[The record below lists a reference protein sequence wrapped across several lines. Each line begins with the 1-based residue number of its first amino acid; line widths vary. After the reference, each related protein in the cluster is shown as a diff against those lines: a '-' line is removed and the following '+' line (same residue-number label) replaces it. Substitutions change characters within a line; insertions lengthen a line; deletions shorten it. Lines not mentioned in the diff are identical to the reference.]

1 LGKIIS
7 MSEINMAAEFILSK
21 IGETPNVAIVLG
33 SGLADVCEQISDK
46 IEIPYGDIP
55 NFPVSTAPGHK
66 GRFVFG
72 KMAGKN
78 VIAMCGRFHF
88 YEGYSMQE
96 TAMPIWVLRKLGV
109 ENIIITNAAGGI
121 NREFEVGDLMLISD
135 HIKLCAESPLC
146 GVNKEEFGVRF
157 NDMTNA
163 YTPRLRELVKEEAYG
178 IGITLREG
186 VYGFM
191 SGPSYE
197 TPAEV
202 RMLEIVGAD
211 AVGMSTAP
219 EVIAAS
225 HAGMNV
231 LGISCISNFAAGIS
245 DEPLTHDE
253 VMEAGAAAVGSFN
266 QLIPRV
272 IERM

>member
-1 LGKIIS
+1 
-7 MSEINMAAEFILSK
+7 MAEINGAASFVLSK
-21 IGETPNVAIVLG
+21 TLEAPSIAIVLG
-33 SGLADVCEQISDK
+33 SGLADVCEQITEQ
-46 IEIPYGDIP
+46 IEIPYKDIP
-55 NFPVSTAPGHK
+55 NFPISTAPGHK

-96 TAMPIWVLRKLGV
+96 VAMPIWALRKMGV
-109 ENIIITNAAGGI
+109 ETLIVTNAAGGI

-135 HIKLCAESPLC
+135 HIKLCAESPLN
-146 GVNKEEFGVRF
+146 GMNKEEFGVRF

-163 YTPRLRELVKEEAYG
+163 YTPELRELAHREAYG

-202 RMLEIVGAD
+202 RMLEVVGAD

-225 HAGMNV
+225 HAGMSV
-231 LGISCISNFAAGIS
+231 LGISCISNFAAGITT
-245 DEPLTHDE
+245 EALTHDE
-253 VMEAGAAAVGSFN
+253 VMEAGRLAVGSFN
-266 QLIPRV
+266 ALLPRIV
-272 IERM
+272 EKL

>member
-1 LGKIIS
+1 
-7 MSEINMAAEFILSK
+7 MTEINAAAKFILSK
-21 IGETPNVAIVLG
+21 TMDVPQVAIVLG
-33 SGLADVCEQISDK
+33 SGLADFCEQITDQ
-46 IEIPYGDIP
+46 IEIPYKDIP

-72 KMAGKN
+72 KLSGKN

-96 TAMPIWVLRKLGV
+96 VAMPIWVLRKMGV
-109 ENIIITNAAGGI
+109 ETLIVTNAAGGI

-135 HIKLCAESPLC
+135 HIKLCAESPLN

-163 YTPRLRELVKEEAYG
+163 YTPKLRELIYAEAYG

-186 VYGFM
+186 VYGYM
-191 SGPSYE
+191 TGPSYE

-225 HAGMNV
+225 HAGMDV
-231 LGISCISNFAAGIS
+231 LGISCISNFAAGIT

-253 VMEAGAAAVGSFN
+253 VMEAGAAAIGSFN
-266 QLIPRV
+266 ALLPR
-272 IERM
+272 IMDKL